1 MELENVSLFNTLIV
15 HSKYFLSNSEN
26 LRHPIQMQ
34 LTKKQKTFL
43 EFFAPFVK
51 SASNFEHFEIKENS
65 HSLCISEITVC
76 QRCGCIAIQK
86 APFQNTVQQPTS

>member
-1 MELENVSLFNTLIV
+1 
-15 HSKYFLSNSEN
+15 
-26 LRHPIQMQ
+26 MQ
-34 LTKKQKTFL
+34 LTKKQETFL

-76 QRCGCIAIQK
+76 QRCGSTANIIMGPKYC
-86 APFQNTVQQPTS
+86 